1 MAKRLTAIGVENVR
15 PGSQRKEIS
24 DGGSGLWLI
33 VQPSGSKSWALRYRD
48 GSGRPCKLT
57 LGSWPA
63 LSLASARKEAADA
76 LYEIARG
83 NDPAKARKAVAIKA
97 AAAKADTVINICES
111 FLKREGAKLR
121 TVDQVA
127 ATLKRLVYPA
137 IGDRPIGS
145 IKRSDIV
152 ALLDQIEDERGQRMA
167 DVTLASLRRIFNWHA
182 TRSDDFVPPFVRGMA
197 RQNAV
202 EHRRSRVLSDDELR
216 AVWVAATAP
225 EAQPFGA
232 LVRLA
237 LTTTA
242 RRSELAAIAVTEIG
256 ADGVWTLPA
265 SRSKTKVDVVRPL
278 SKAALD
284 ILAQQP
290 RIDGVPWVLTATG
303 NGPLRSFGHPKQ
315 RLDDASGVVGWR
327 LHDLRRTARSLLSR
341 AGVNSD
347 IAERCL
353 GHAMPGVR
361 GVYDRHRYLDE
372 MRRAFEALA
381 AEIVRIVDPP
391 KGDVVRLRRR

>member
-83 NDPAKARKAVAIKA
+83 NDPAKAKKVAAIKA

-121 TVDQVA
+121 TVDQLA

-137 IGDRPIGS
+137 IGDRPIES
-145 IKRSDIV
+145 VKRSDIV
-152 ALLDQIEDERGQRMA
+152 WLLDHVEDDRGQRMA
-167 DVTLASLRRIFNWHA
+167 DVVLATLRRIFNWHA
-182 TRSDDFVPPFVRGMA
+182 TRSDSYVPPFVRGMA
-197 RQNAV
+197 RQNAA
-202 EHRRSRVLSDDELR
+202 EHRRSRILSDDELR

-237 LTTTA
+237 LLTSA
-242 RRSELAAIAVTEIG
+242 RRGELAMQWSEID
-256 ADGVWTLPA
+256 ANGVWTLPK

-284 ILAQQP
+284 ILAQQ
-290 RIDGVPWVLTATG
+290 IETVL
-303 NGPLRSFGHPKQ
+303 HP
-315 RLDDASGVVGWR
+315 
-327 LHDLRRTARSLLSR
+327 
-341 AGVNSD
+341 
-347 IAERCL
+347 
-353 GHAMPGVR
+353 
-361 GVYDRHRYLDE
+361 
-372 MRRAFEALA
+372 
-381 AEIVRIVDPP
+381 PP
-391 KGDVVRLRRR
+391 VEKVVRLRGA